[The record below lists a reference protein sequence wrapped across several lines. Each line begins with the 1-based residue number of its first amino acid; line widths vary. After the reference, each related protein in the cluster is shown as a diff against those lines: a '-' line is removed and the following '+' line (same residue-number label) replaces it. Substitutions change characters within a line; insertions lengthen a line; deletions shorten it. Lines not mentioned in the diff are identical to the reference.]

1 MTWGY
6 IGGAAVSVV
15 GGALLSDDGG
25 GGGGGGGAAGNPVL
39 DAISK
44 EQWDSYKKTYQPKE
58 EQFVNESFAYDTPEN
73 RLKKQNEAIG
83 LAATTTSQQFNRAR
97 QQLQRSI
104 DPSNRGY
111 ANAMAGLGLQEA
123 AARAGNMTMAGRN
136 ASNRVEDLGRAYKTD
151 ALSLGKGLAAG
162 AASAAGQNAS
172 IMQSQNSLN
181 QQMGLAQ
188 AGAVGRLVGNVINTP
203 GFQSGV
209 GNMFGGSGSSQ
220 VPFAPGYDGGY
231 VPTGNPS
238 FDPSQVHV

>member
-1 MTWGY
+1 MPGSLVAPLV
-6 IGGAAVSVV
+6 GAAASSIL
-15 GGALLSDDGG
+15 GGDS
-25 GGGGGGGAAGNPVL
+25 GGGGGGAAGNPVL

-44 EQWDSYKKTYQPKE
+44 EQWDNYKKTYQPKE

-97 QQLQRSI
+97 QQLQRSL

-111 ANAMAGLGLQEA
+111 ANAMTGLGLQEA

-162 AASAAGQNAS
+162 AASAAGQNAQ

-188 AGAVGRLVGNVINTP
+188 AGAAGRIAGGIVNSP
-203 GFQSGV
+203 GTQSWMR
-209 GNMFGGSGSSQ
+209 NNFGGGGAGLGGITSDNIAGGTDQWTGGSS
-220 VPFAPGYDGGY
+220 FAWD
-231 VPTGNPS
+231 
-238 FDPSQVHV
+238 